1 MTDNSPKNA
10 SVPSKGVEVGVQNPD
25 ALESQ
30 TGFSEGYGVRP
41 APQGRKRTD
50 TSVPSKGVEV
60 SVQNPDKTRLYR
72 PNVGIMIINANKK
85 VWLGLRSDAHLYTD
99 CATQMP
105 QGGIDK
111 GETPEQAAWREMY
124 EEVGLT
130 PKTAKLIAE
139 TPEWLYYDFPDYVM
153 KRMPTNPFT
162 GQRQKWFLFMLTGTD
177 KDFNL
182 HVYKHDEFS
191 SFEWMDLEQ
200 IPDNVVAFK
209 QEVYRQVCAHFK
221 PIIEAL

>member
-1 MTDNSPKNA
+1 
-10 SVPSKGVEVGVQNPD
+10 
-25 ALESQ
+25 
-30 TGFSEGYGVRP
+30 
-41 APQGRKRTD
+41 
-50 TSVPSKGVEV
+50 
-60 SVQNPDKTRLYR
+60 
-72 PNVGIMIINANKK
+72 MIINTNKK

-139 TPEWLYYDFPDYVM
+139 SSEWFCYDFPDYVM
-153 KRMPTNPFT
+153 KRMPTSPFI
-162 GQRQKWFLFMLTGTD
+162 GQRQKWFLFQLTGTD
-177 KDFNL
+177 ADFDL
-182 HVYKHDEFS
+182 HACNYDEFS
-191 SFEWMDLEQ
+191 SFQWIDLDQ

-209 QEVYRQVCAHFK
+209 QEVYRQVCAYFK
-221 PIIEAL
+221 PIVDTL